1 MTSKQVSYFF
11 NFTAQKFPR
20 GFVVTWFLI
29 WVFMLTFPMTFLGLP
44 LTYLISGSLFP
55 GLTLIFSVGLFPL
68 LSTTL
73 PAAWI
78 GPQVLRLP
86 PLATLKAGA
95 YGLIISCS
103 SFLIWYMLL
112 EIFPRVTTPQNLGN
126 SPGDVPG
133 AAVAVGYLV
142 VLPILVCLIMGTGFL
157 AGVFLHLILNSHPS
171 ADKKLKRG
179 SLT

>member
-1 MTSKQVSYFF
+1 MTSKHMRSSF
-11 NFTAQKFPR
+11 NIAAQKYPR
-20 GFVVTWFLI
+20 GFVVTWFLS
-29 WVFMLTFPMTFLGLP
+29 WVFILTFPMTFLGLP

-55 GLTLIFSVGLFPL
+55 GLTLIFSVGLLPL
-68 LSTTL
+68 FSTTL
-73 PAAWI
+73 PAALI
-78 GPQVLRLP
+78 GPRIILLP
-86 PLATLKAGA
+86 PVATLKAGT

-133 AAVAVGYLV
+133 AAIAVGYLV
-142 VLPILVCLIMGTGFL
+142 GLPILVCTIMGAGFL
-157 AGVFLHLILNSHPS
+157 TGIFLHLILNSHPLS
-171 ADKKLKRG
+171 DKKQKG